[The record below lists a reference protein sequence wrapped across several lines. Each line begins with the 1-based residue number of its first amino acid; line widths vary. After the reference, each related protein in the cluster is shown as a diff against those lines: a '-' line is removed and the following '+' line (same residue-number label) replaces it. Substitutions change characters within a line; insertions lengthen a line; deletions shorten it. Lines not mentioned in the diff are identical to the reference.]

1 MSTLWLITSY
11 LAARALRQT
20 AGPDCVPVTNRN
32 KKAGCLPPVYQIG
45 SVNFID

>member
-1 MSTLWLITSY
+1 MTSY
-11 LAARALRQT
+11 LAARALRPRSRPGR
-20 AGPDCVPVTNRN
+20 APVTNRN